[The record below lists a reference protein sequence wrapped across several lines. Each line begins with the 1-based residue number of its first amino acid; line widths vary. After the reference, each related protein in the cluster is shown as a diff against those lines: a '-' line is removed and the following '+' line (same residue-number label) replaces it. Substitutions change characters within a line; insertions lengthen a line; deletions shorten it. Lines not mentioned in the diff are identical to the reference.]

1 MIQEIRIKNYL
12 SFRDE
17 VVLNFEATK
26 DTTFEEC
33 QVVNVTPKVRLL
45 RFALIYGANASGKSN
60 LLNAIDFLCGFWF
73 DKKPDLDEKTGV
85 VPFLL
90 DTETPSEP
98 SEFNIKF
105 FIGDKRY
112 WYILVLD
119 DKQVIKENLYI
130 YNSVQ
135 PSLVFSRELDGT
147 ASLVK
152 LNASLV
158 KANAT
163 IVEQLNVK
171 CLSNMSFFAAR
182 NQVNCSLAY
191 IDDVCDWMKNNMMP
205 IIEPGTKMFEY
216 AGKQMEKNAELKAYI
231 LDFVHKA
238 DYNITDVYTEREK
251 VPIPD
256 FVKASIMEDK
266 DITEK
271 AKEKVLTDNTF
282 ERLRTG
288 FQHTVK
294 NKRGEEH
301 YRLPNSLQSEG
312 TKRTFGIEAAIYEA
326 IKTNGILP
334 IDEIESSLHP
344 ELVEFIIE
352 KFLKEKSR
360 SQLIVTS
367 HYDPLLNTVDD
378 LIRKDSVWFTE
389 KEVDGHTTL
398 YSLTDFKGLSKI
410 SSFQKSY
417 RNGVFGAL
425 PNIHD

>member
-1 MIQEIRIKNYL
+1 MNPLTWQNSGQLFVAQNFIKVKIY
-12 SFRDE
+12 SVAE
-17 VVLNFEATK
+17 
-26 DTTFEEC
+26 
-33 QVVNVTPKVRLL
+33 L
-45 RFALIYGANASGKSN
+45 R
-60 LLNAIDFLCGFWF
+60 
-73 DKKPDLDEKTGV
+73 
-85 VPFLL
+85 
-90 DTETPSEP
+90 
-98 SEFNIKF
+98 NIKF

-112 WYILVLD
+112 WYALVLD
-119 DKQVIKENLYI
+119 DKQVIKENLYV
-130 YNSVQ
+130 YNSIQ
-135 PSLVFSRELDGT
+135 PSLVFSRELDGS
-147 ASLVK
+147 ASLIK
-152 LNASLV
+152 LNTSLV
-158 KANAT
+158 KASVT

-182 NQVNCSLAY
+182 NQVNCSLTY
-191 IDDVCDWMKNNMMP
+191 IDDVRDWMKNNMMP
-205 IIEPGTKMFEY
+205 IIEPGTRMFEY
-216 AGKQMEKNAELKAYI
+216 AGKQMEKDTDLKAYI

-256 FVKASIMEDK
+256 FVKTSIMEDK
-266 DITEK
+266 GIPEK
-271 AKEKVLTDNTF
+271 VKEKVMADTVMD
-282 ERLRTG
+282 RLRTD
-288 FQHTVK
+288 FLHTVR
-294 NKRGEEH
+294 NKRGEEK

-312 TKRTFGIEAAIYEA
+312 TKRTLGIEAAIYKT
-326 IKTNGILP
+326 IKANGILP

-360 SQLIVTS
+360 SQLIATS

-378 LIRKDSVWFTE
+378 LVRKDSVWFTE
-389 KEVDGHTTL
+389 KEEDGHTTL

>member
-1 MIQEIRIKNYL
+1 MLQEIRIKNYL

-17 VVLNFEATK
+17 VGLNFEATK
-26 DTTFEEC
+26 YTTFEEH
-33 QVVNVTPKVRLL
+33 QVVNVTSKVRLL
-45 RFALIYGANASGKSN
+45 RFVLMYGANASGKSN
-60 LLNAIDFLCGFWF
+60 LLNAIGFLRRFWF
-73 DKKPDLDEKTGV
+73 DKKSDIDEETGV

-90 DTETPSEP
+90 DTETPNEP

-105 FIGDKRY
+105 FVGDKRY
-112 WYILVLD
+112 WYALVLD
-119 DKQVIKENLYI
+119 NKQVIKEELFV

-135 PSLVFSRELDGT
+135 PSLVFSRELDGS
-147 ASLVK
+147 ASLIK
-152 LNASLV
+152 LNANLV
-158 KANAT
+158 KVSTT

-182 NQVNCSLAY
+182 NQVNCTLPY
-191 IDDVCDWMKNNMMP
+191 IDDVRDWIKNNMMP
-205 IIEPGTKMFEY
+205 IIEPGTRMFEY
-216 AGKQMEKNAELKAYI
+216 AGIQMEKDADLKAYI

-251 VPIPD
+251 I
-256 FVKASIMEDK
+256 
-266 DITEK
+266 
-271 AKEKVLTDNTF
+271 LTDNAL
-282 ERLRTG
+282 ERLRTD

-294 NKRGEEH
+294 NKRGKEN

-326 IKTNGILP
+326 IKTDGILP

-352 KFLKEKSR
+352 KFMKEKSR

-367 HYDPLLNTVDD
+367 HYDPLLNTVDE
-378 LIRKDSVWFTE
+378 LFRKDSVWFTE
-389 KEVDGHTTL
+389 KEEDGHTTL

-425 PNIHD
+425 PNTHD

>member
-17 VVLNFEATK
+17 VVLSFEATK

-45 RFALIYGANASGKSN
+45 RFALVYGANASGKSN
-60 LLNAIDFLCGFWF
+60 LLNAMDFLRDFWF
-73 DKKPDLDEKTGV
+73 DKKSDIDEETGV

-90 DTETPSEP
+90 DTETPNEP

-105 FIGDKRY
+105 FVGDKRY
-112 WYILVLD
+112 WYALVLD
-119 DKQVIKENLYI
+119 DKQVIKEDLYV

-147 ASLVK
+147 ASLIK

-191 IDDVCDWMKNNMMP
+191 IDEVRDWMKNNMMP
-205 IIEPGTKMFEY
+205 IIEPGTRMFEY

-256 FVKASIMEDK
+256 IVKATIMEDK
-266 DITEK
+266 D
-271 AKEKVLTDNTF
+271 L
-282 ERLRTG
+282 ERLRTD

-294 NKRGEEH
+294 NKRGEEN

-389 KEVDGHTTL
+389 KEEDGHTTL

>member
-17 VVLNFEATK
+17 VVLSFEATK

-33 QVVNVTPKVRLL
+33 QVVDVTPKVRLL

-60 LLNAIDFLCGFWF
+60 LLDAIDFLRGFWF
-73 DKKPDLDEKTGV
+73 DKKSDIDEETGV

-90 DTETPSEP
+90 DTETPNEP
-98 SEFNIKF
+98 SEFNIIF
-105 FIGDKRY
+105 FVGDKKY

-119 DKQVIKENLYI
+119 GKQVIKENLYV

-171 CLSNMSFFAAR
+171 CLPNMSFFAAR

-191 IDDVCDWMKNNMMP
+191 IDEVRDWMKNNMMP

-251 VPIPD
+251 V
-256 FVKASIMEDK
+256 
-266 DITEK
+266 
-271 AKEKVLTDNTF
+271 LTDHAF
-282 ERLRTG
+282 ERLRTD

-326 IKTNGILP
+326 IKANGILP
-334 IDEIESSLHP
+334 IDEIEPSLHP

-352 KFLKEKSR
+352 KFLKEKCR

-389 KEVDGHTTL
+389 KEEDGHSTL

>member
-17 VVLNFEATK
+17 VVLSFEATK

-60 LLNAIDFLCGFWF
+60 LLNAMDFLCGFWF
-73 DKKPDLDEKTGV
+73 DKKSDIDEETGV

-90 DTETPSEP
+90 DTETPNEP

-105 FIGDKRY
+105 FVGDKRY
-112 WYILVLD
+112 WYALVLD
-119 DKQVIKENLYI
+119 NKQVIKEDLYV

-147 ASLVK
+147 ASLIK

-191 IDDVCDWMKNNMMP
+191 IDEVRDWMKNNMMP
-205 IIEPGTKMFEY
+205 IIEPGTRLFEY

-251 VPIPD
+251 VPIPN

-266 DITEK
+266 DIPEK
-271 AKEKVLTDNTF
+271 AKEKMLTDNAL
-282 ERLRTG
+282 ERLRTD

-294 NKRGEEH
+294 NKRGEEN

-389 KEVDGHTTL
+389 KEKDGHTTL

>member
-17 VVLNFEATK
+17 VVLSFEATK

-45 RFALIYGANASGKSN
+45 RFALVYGANASGKSN
-60 LLNAIDFLCGFWF
+60 LLNAMDFLRDFWF
-73 DKKPDLDEKTGV
+73 DKKSDIDEETGV

-90 DTETPSEP
+90 DTETPNEP

-105 FIGDKRY
+105 FVGDKRY
-112 WYILVLD
+112 WYALVLD
-119 DKQVIKENLYI
+119 DKQVIKEDLYV

-147 ASLVK
+147 ASLIK

-191 IDDVCDWMKNNMMP
+191 IDEVRDWMKNNMMP
-205 IIEPGTKMFEY
+205 IIEPGTRMFEY

-256 FVKASIMEDK
+256 IVKATIMEDK
-266 DITEK
+266 D
-271 AKEKVLTDNTF
+271 L
-282 ERLRTG
+282 ERLRTD

-294 NKRGEEH
+294 NKRGEES

-352 KFLKEKSR
+352 KFLKKKGR

-389 KEVDGHTTL
+389 KEKDGHTTL

>member
-1 MIQEIRIKNYL
+1 MLQEIRIKNYL

-26 DTTFEEC
+26 DTTFEEH
-33 QVVNVTPKVRLL
+33 QVVNVTSKVRLL
-45 RFALIYGANASGKSN
+45 RFVLMYGANASGKSN
-60 LLNAIDFLCGFWF
+60 LLNAIGFLRRFWF
-73 DKKPDLDEKTGV
+73 DKKSDIDEETGV

-90 DTETPSEP
+90 DTETPNEP
-98 SEFNIKF
+98 SEFNIKCF
-105 FIGDKRY
+105 VGDKRY
-112 WYILVLD
+112 WYTLVLD
-119 DKQVIKENLYI
+119 NKQVIKEELFV

-135 PSLVFSRELDGT
+135 PSLVFSRELDGS
-147 ASLVK
+147 ASLIK
-152 LNASLV
+152 LNANLV
-158 KANAT
+158 KVSTT

-182 NQVNCSLAY
+182 NQVNCTLPY
-191 IDDVCDWMKNNMMP
+191 IDDVRDWIKNNMMP
-205 IIEPGTKMFEY
+205 IIEPGTRMFEY
-216 AGKQMEKNAELKAYI
+216 AGIQMEKDTDLKAYI

-251 VPIPD
+251 I
-256 FVKASIMEDK
+256 
-266 DITEK
+266 
-271 AKEKVLTDNTF
+271 LTDNAL
-282 ERLRTG
+282 ERLRTD

-294 NKRGEEH
+294 NKRGKEN

-326 IKTNGILP
+326 IKTDGILP

-352 KFLKEKSR
+352 KFMKEKSR

-367 HYDPLLNTVDD
+367 HYDPLLNTVDE
-378 LIRKDSVWFTE
+378 LFRKDSVWFTE
-389 KEVDGHTTL
+389 KEEDGHTTL

-425 PNIHD
+425 PNTHD

>member
-17 VVLNFEATK
+17 AVLSFEATK

-60 LLNAIDFLCGFWF
+60 LLNAMDFLRGFWF
-73 DKKPDLDEKTGV
+73 DKKSDIDEETGV

-90 DTETPSEP
+90 DTETPNEP

-105 FIGDKRY
+105 FVGDKRY
-112 WYILVLD
+112 WYVLVLD
-119 DKQVIKENLYI
+119 DKQVIKENLYV

-135 PSLVFSRELDGT
+135 PSLVFGRELDGT
-147 ASLVK
+147 ASLIK

-191 IDDVCDWMKNNMMP
+191 IDEVRDWMKNNMMP
-205 IIEPGTKMFEY
+205 IIEPGTRMFEY

-238 DYNITDVYTEREK
+238 DYN
-251 VPIPD
+251 
-256 FVKASIMEDK
+256 
-266 DITEK
+266 
-271 AKEKVLTDNTF
+271 L
-282 ERLRTG
+282 
-288 FQHTVK
+288 
-294 NKRGEEH
+294 
-301 YRLPNSLQSEG
+301 SL
-312 TKRTFGIEAAIYEA
+312 
-326 IKTNGILP
+326 
-334 IDEIESSLHP
+334 
-344 ELVEFIIE
+344 
-352 KFLKEKSR
+352 
-360 SQLIVTS
+360 
-367 HYDPLLNTVDD
+367 
-378 LIRKDSVWFTE
+378 
-389 KEVDGHTTL
+389 
-398 YSLTDFKGLSKI
+398 
-410 SSFQKSY
+410 
-417 RNGVFGAL
+417 
-425 PNIHD
+425 IHI

>member
-17 VVLNFEATK
+17 AVLSFEATK

-45 RFALIYGANASGKSN
+45 RFALIYGANGSGKSN
-60 LLNAIDFLCGFWF
+60 LLNAMDFLCGFWF
-73 DKKPDLDEKTGV
+73 DKKSDIDEETGV
-85 VPFLL
+85 LPFLL
-90 DTETPSEP
+90 DTETPNEP

-105 FIGDKRY
+105 FVGDKRY
-112 WYILVLD
+112 WYALILD
-119 DKQVIKENLYI
+119 DKQVIKEDLYV

-147 ASLVK
+147 ASLIK

-163 IVEQLNVK
+163 ILEQLNVK

-191 IDDVCDWMKNNMMP
+191 IDEVRDWMKNNMMP
-205 IIEPGTKMFEY
+205 IIEPGTRMFEY

-256 FVKASIMEDK
+256 FVKTSIMEDK
-266 DITEK
+266 DIPEK
-271 AKEKVLTDNTF
+271 TKEKMLADNAL
-282 ERLRTG
+282 ERLRTD

-294 NKRGEEH
+294 NKRGEEN

-389 KEVDGHTTL
+389 KNDSGVTDL
-398 YSLTDFKGLSKI
+398 YKLTDFRGVNRLSSI
-410 SSFQKSY
+410 REAY
-417 RNGVFGAL
+417 RNKRFGATMR
-425 PNIHD
+425 

>member
-17 VVLNFEATK
+17 VVLSFEATK

-33 QVVNVTPKVRLL
+33 QVANVTPKVRLL

-60 LLNAIDFLCGFWF
+60 LLKAMDFLRNFWF
-73 DKKPDLDEKTGV
+73 DKKSDIDEDTGV

-90 DTETPSEP
+90 DTETPNEP

-105 FIGDKRY
+105 FVGDKRY
-112 WYILVLD
+112 WYALILD
-119 DKQVIKENLYI
+119 DKQVIKEDLYV

-147 ASLVK
+147 ASLIK

-191 IDDVCDWMKNNMMP
+191 IDEVRDWMKNNMMP
-205 IIEPGTKMFEY
+205 IIEPGTRMFEY

-256 FVKASIMEDK
+256 FVKTSIMEDK
-266 DITEK
+266 DI
-271 AKEKVLTDNTF
+271 KVL
-282 ERLRTG
+282 
-288 FQHTVK
+288 
-294 NKRGEEH
+294 GE
-301 YRLPNSLQSEG
+301 
-312 TKRTFGIEAAIYEA
+312 
-326 IKTNGILP
+326 
-334 IDEIESSLHP
+334 
-344 ELVEFIIE
+344 
-352 KFLKEKSR
+352 
-360 SQLIVTS
+360 
-367 HYDPLLNTVDD
+367 
-378 LIRKDSVWFTE
+378 
-389 KEVDGHTTL
+389 
-398 YSLTDFKGLSKI
+398 
-410 SSFQKSY
+410 
-417 RNGVFGAL
+417 
-425 PNIHD
+425 

>member
-33 QVVNVTPKVRLL
+33 QVVNVTPTVRLL

-60 LLNAIDFLCGFWF
+60 LLNAIDFLRGFWF
-73 DKKPDLDEKTGV
+73 NKKSDIDEETGV
-85 VPFLL
+85 IPFLL
-90 DTETPSEP
+90 DTETPNEP
-98 SEFNIKF
+98 SEFNVKF
-105 FIGDKRY
+105 FVGDKRY
-112 WYILVLD
+112 WYALVLD
-119 DKQVIKENLYI
+119 NKQVIKENLYV

-147 ASLVK
+147 VSLIK
-152 LNASLV
+152 LNAGLV

-191 IDDVCDWMKNNMMP
+191 IDDVRDWMKNNMMP
-205 IIEPGTKMFEY
+205 IIEPGTRMCEY
-216 AGKQMEKNAELKAYI
+216 AGKQMASGIFLLRVCSLRCVGNLYA
-231 LDFVHKA
+231 
-238 DYNITDVYTEREK
+238 
-251 VPIPD
+251 
-256 FVKASIMEDK
+256 ASIMKDK
-266 DITEK
+266 DFPDK
-271 AKEKVLTDNTF
+271 AKEKILAENTL
-282 ERLRTG
+282 ERLRTD

-294 NKRGEEH
+294 NKRGEER

-334 IDEIESSLHP
+334 IDEMESSLHP

-389 KEVDGHTTL
+389 KEEDGHTTL

>member
-73 DKKPDLDEKTGV
+73 DKKSDLDEKTGV

-256 FVKASIMEDK
+256 FVKTSIMEDK

-271 AKEKVLTDNTF
+271 AKKKVLTDNTF
-282 ERLRTG
+282 ERLRTD